1 MRDSMALVDLF
12 RDLFRDLF
20 GVLLGVLFG
29 LGALGCEH
37 HRVEESTTEE
47 LRFDTGERTVVE
59 VRIDDGRVEV
69 VGGAP
74 GVVEVVFKNRA
85 RAADSAGARSL
96 LENIRAEAVQDGDV
110 VRVMARAGGGGAVT
124 LGGNVWTDVA
134 IRVPPE
140 STKLDI
146 RTKDGRIEIEAVSGT
161 IVAETGDGRIRI
173 AHVEGNV
180 RLRAHDGSITGTSL
194 TGDFD
199 VLSDDGRI
207 RLDGSFGQLRA
218 VTADGSIRVTARDM
232 TTISN
237 DWSIRT
243 SEGSIELALPESL
256 GAELDAS
263 AADGRVINNLSR
275 FEGTEHRN
283 RVKGT
288 LGTGGRLILVT
299 TMDGRIILR
308 ES

>member
-1 MRDSMALVDLF
+1 MRQMRDSMALV
-12 RDLFRDLF
+12 
-20 GVLLGVLFG
+20 VLFG
-29 LGALGCEH
+29 ALGTLIAFGCDH
-37 HRVEESTTEE
+37 QRVEESATEK
-47 LRFDTGERTVVE
+47 LRFTTGERTVVE

-74 GVVEVVFKNRA
+74 GVVEVVFNNRA

-110 VRVMARAGGGGAVT
+110 VRVKARTGGGAVT

-140 STKLDI
+140 STELDI
-146 RTKDGRIEIEAVSGT
+146 RTDDGRIEIEGVSAT

-173 AHVEGNV
+173 ADVDGTV
-180 RLRAHDGSITGTSL
+180 RLRTRDGSITGSNL

-199 VLSDDGRI
+199 VLSGDGRI
-207 RLDGSFGQLRA
+207 RLGGSFGQLRV
-218 VTADGSIRVTARDM
+218 VTADGSVRVSGRDM

-243 SEGSIELALPESL
+243 SDGSIELALPASL
-256 GAELDAS
+256 GAQLDATT
-263 AADGRVINNLSR
+263 ADGRVINNLSH
-275 FEGTEHRN
+275 FEGREHRN
-283 RVKGT
+283 RVTGT
-288 LGTGGRLILVT
+288 LGPGGRLILVT
-299 TMDGRIILR
+299 TMDGRIVLK

>member
-1 MRDSMALVDLF
+1 MRDSALV
-12 RDLFRDLF
+12 
-20 GVLLGVLFG
+20 VLFG
-29 LGALGCEH
+29 AVVVLFGALIAFGCDH
-37 HRVEESTTEE
+37 QRVEESTTEK
-47 LRFDTGERTVVE
+47 LRFTTGERTVVE

-74 GVVEVVFKNRA
+74 GVVEVVFKHRA

-110 VRVMARAGGGGAVT
+110 VRVKARTGGGAVT

-140 STKLDI
+140 STELDI
-146 RTKDGRIEIEAVSGT
+146 RTENGRIEIEGVSAT
-161 IVAETGDGRIRI
+161 IVAETGNGRIRI
-173 AHVEGNV
+173 TDVDGTV
-180 RLRAHDGSITGTSL
+180 RLRTRDGSITGRNL
-194 TGDFD
+194 AGDFD
-199 VLSDDGRI
+199 VLSGDGRI
-207 RLDGSFGQLRA
+207 RLGGTFGQLRV
-218 VTADGSIRVTARDM
+218 VTADGSVRVSARDM

-243 SEGSIELALPESL
+243 SDGSIELALPASL
-256 GAELDAS
+256 GAQLDATTG
-263 AADGRVINNLSR
+263 DGRVINNLSH

-299 TMDGRIILR
+299 TMDGRIVLK